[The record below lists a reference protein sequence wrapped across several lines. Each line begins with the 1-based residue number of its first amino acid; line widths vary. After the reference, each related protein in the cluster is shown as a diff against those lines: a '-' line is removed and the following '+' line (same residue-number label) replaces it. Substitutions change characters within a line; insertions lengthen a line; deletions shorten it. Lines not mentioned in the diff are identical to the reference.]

1 MAAMYQHP
9 VIAIQTA
16 VQNFSLRTK
25 PISLKLRP
33 GEYDKIK
40 ERIGQE
46 VAKFTSFTDATI
58 KEFDLQADAQ
68 IKKFQNDG
76 KREILMSALA
86 PDFLEKYQSDLH
98 FEDTYDKLKL
108 FVSEI
113 IGSQSA
119 AAKRKAA
126 QDQMKCIARDVSSEE
141 KFSRF
146 HTRLDRLAKMV
157 TDEPAVQKFLIEEHF
172 RNSLSPSLKTFLH
185 ERGKS
190 SEEPAKIAEFLDKME
205 KFKRTVDLNS
215 LEASETKKE
224 ILALNEK
231 FDKLI
236 NEKFDRLQNELHEF
250 LKFQKSK
257 DFDFQAIEVNALT
270 KSKSFR
276 KTPENRQSSTNQESF
291 PPYWELNQ
299 FGRPIRCRKCGVRG
313 HRDTNC
319 KGTTLTC
326 RLCNKVGHIQP
337 VCPKNPNR
345 LSSKN

>member
-25 PISLKLRP
+25 PISLKLKP
-33 GEYDKIK
+33 GEYEKIQ

-58 KEFDLQADAQ
+58 KEFDLQANAE
-68 IKKFQNDG
+68 ILKFQNDG

-86 PDFLEKYQSDLH
+86 QDFLEKYQSDLH
-98 FEDTYDKLKL
+98 FEDTYDKLKI

-126 QDQMKCIARDVSSEE
+126 QDQLRSITRDVSSEE

-146 HTRLDRLAKMV
+146 HTRLERLAKMV
-157 TDEPAVQKFLIEEHF
+157 TDEPAVQKFLIEDHF
-172 RNSLSPSLKTFLH
+172 RTSLSPSLKTFLH

-190 SEEPAKIAEFLDKME
+190 SEEPVKIAEFLDKME

-215 LEASETKKE
+215 IEASETKKE

-236 NEKFDRLQNELHEF
+236 NEKFDKLQHELHEF
-250 LKFQKSK
+250 LKFQKAK

-270 KSKSFR
+270 KPKNYR
-276 KTPENRQSSTNQESF
+276 IAPENRPSTERNESF
-291 PPYWELNQ
+291 PPYWELNRY
-299 FGRPIRCRKCGVRG
+299 GRPVRCRKCGVRG
-313 HRDTNC
+313 HRDVNC

-326 RLCNKVGHIQP
+326 RICQKVGHIQP
-337 VCPKNPNR
+337 ACPKNPNK